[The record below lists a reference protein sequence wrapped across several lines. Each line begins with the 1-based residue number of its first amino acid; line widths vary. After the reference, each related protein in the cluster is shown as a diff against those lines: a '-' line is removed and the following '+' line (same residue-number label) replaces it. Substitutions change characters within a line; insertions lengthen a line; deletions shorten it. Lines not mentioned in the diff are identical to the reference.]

1 MSTVLNESA
10 ETMVVA
16 DGGVLPIAN
25 LRNASNWRAFVH
37 QIVPVIV
44 SALVTMNIVTGDMAT
59 AWVPFI
65 FALADNLLSVGN
77 TTDRVRR
84 AVIRES
90 RIVLATLALVAPW
103 LGWLADRVRRAIYA
117 GVGVLQA
124 GGLVTM
130 LVTDVAP
137 AYVPVAGAVL
147 AVASAFLARFYV
159 PTTTIV
165 PKEI

>member
-1 MSTVLNESA
+1 MTPVNKSA
-10 ETMVVA
+10 EILVA
-16 DGGVLPIAN
+16 ADSGVLPIAN
-25 LRNASNWRAFVH
+25 LRNIENWRALVH

-59 AWVPFI
+59 AWVPFV
-65 FALADNLLSVGN
+65 FAIADNLLSVGN
-77 TTDRVRR
+77 
-84 AVIRES
+84 A
-90 RIVLATLALVAPW
+90 
-103 LGWLADRVRRAIYA
+103 ADRVRRAIYA

-159 PTTTIV
+159 PTTTII

>member
-1 MSTVLNESA
+1 MTPVNKSA
-10 ETMVVA
+10 EILVA
-16 DGGVLPIAN
+16 ADSGVLPIAN
-25 LRNASNWRAFVH
+25 LRNLSNWRALVH

-59 AWVPFI
+59 AWVPFV
-65 FALADNLLSVGN
+65 FAIADNLLSVGN
-77 TTDRVRR
+77 
-84 AVIRES
+84 A
-90 RIVLATLALVAPW
+90 
-103 LGWLADRVRRAIYA
+103 ADRVRRAIYA

>member
-1 MSTVLNESA
+1 MTPVNKSA
-10 ETMVVA
+10 EILVVA
-16 DGGVLPIAN
+16 DSGVLPIAN
-25 LRNASNWRAFVH
+25 LRNIENWRALVH

-59 AWVPFI
+59 AWVPFV
-65 FALADNLLSVGN
+65 FAIADNLLSVGN
-77 TTDRVRR
+77 
-84 AVIRES
+84 A
-90 RIVLATLALVAPW
+90 
-103 LGWLADRVRRAIYA
+103 ADRVRRAIYA

-159 PTTTIV
+159 PTTTII

>member
-1 MSTVLNESA
+1 MTRINITA

-16 DGGVLPIAN
+16 DGGVLPLAN
-25 LRNASNWRAFVH
+25 LSSLENWRAFVH

-59 AWVPFI
+59 AWVPFV
-65 FALADNLLSVGN
+65 FAIADNLLSVGN
-77 TTDRVRR
+77 
-84 AVIRES
+84 A
-90 RIVLATLALVAPW
+90 
-103 LGWLADRVRRAIYA
+103 ADRVRRAIYA

>member
-1 MSTVLNESA
+1 MTPVNKSA
-10 ETMVVA
+10 EILVA
-16 DGGVLPIAN
+16 ADSGVLPIAN
-25 LRNASNWRAFVH
+25 LRNLSNWRALVH

-59 AWVPFI
+59 AWVPFV
-65 FALADNLLSVGN
+65 FAIADNLLSVGN
-77 TTDRVRR
+77 
-84 AVIRES
+84 A
-90 RIVLATLALVAPW
+90 
-103 LGWLADRVRRAIYA
+103 ADRVRRAIYA

-130 LVTDVAP
+130 LVTNVAP

>member
-1 MSTVLNESA
+1 MSTVLNRSA

-16 DGGVLPIAN
+16 DGGVLPVAN
-25 LRNASNWRAFVH
+25 LRNLSNWRALVH

-59 AWVPFI
+59 AWVPFV
-65 FALADNLLSVGN
+65 FAIADNLLSVGN
-77 TTDRVRR
+77 
-84 AVIRES
+84 A
-90 RIVLATLALVAPW
+90 
-103 LGWLADRVRRAIYA
+103 ADRVRRAIYA

-130 LVTDVAP
+130 LVTNVAP

-159 PTTTIV
+159 PTTTMI
-165 PKEI
+165 PKEA

>member
-25 LRNASNWRAFVH
+25 LRNASNWRAFTH

-44 SALVTMNIVTGDMAT
+44 SALVTMNIVTGDTAT
-59 AWVPFI
+59 AWVPFV
-65 FALADNLLSVGN
+65 FAIADNLLSVGN
-77 TTDRVRR
+77 
-84 AVIRES
+84 A
-90 RIVLATLALVAPW
+90 
-103 LGWLADRVRRAIYA
+103 ADRVRRAIYA

>member
-1 MSTVLNESA
+1 MSTVLNRSA

-16 DGGVLPIAN
+16 DGGVLPVAN
-25 LRNASNWRAFVH
+25 LRNLSNWRALVH

-59 AWVPFI
+59 AWVPFV
-65 FALADNLLSVGN
+65 FAIADNLLSVGN
-77 TTDRVRR
+77 
-84 AVIRES
+84 A
-90 RIVLATLALVAPW
+90 
-103 LGWLADRVRRAIYA
+103 ADRVRRAIYA

>member
-59 AWVPFI
+59 AWVPFV
-65 FALADNLLSVGN
+65 FAIADNLLSVGN
-77 TTDRVRR
+77 
-84 AVIRES
+84 A
-90 RIVLATLALVAPW
+90 
-103 LGWLADRVRRAIYA
+103 ADRVRRAIYA

>member
-1 MSTVLNESA
+1 
-10 ETMVVA
+10 MVVA
-16 DGGVLPIAN
+16 DGGVLPVAN
-25 LRNASNWRAFVH
+25 LRNLSNWRALVH
-37 QIVPVIV
+37 QVVPVIV

-59 AWVPFI
+59 AWVPFV
-65 FALADNLLSVGN
+65 FAIADNLLSVGN
-77 TTDRVRR
+77 
-84 AVIRES
+84 A
-90 RIVLATLALVAPW
+90 
-103 LGWLADRVRRAIYA
+103 ADRVRRAIYA

-130 LVTDVAP
+130 LVTNVAP

>member
-1 MSTVLNESA
+1 MSTVLNRSA

-16 DGGVLPIAN
+16 DGGVLPVAN
-25 LRNASNWRAFVH
+25 LRNLSNWRALVH

-59 AWVPFI
+59 AWVPFV
-65 FALADNLLSVGN
+65 FAIADNLLSVGN
-77 TTDRVRR
+77 
-84 AVIRES
+84 A
-90 RIVLATLALVAPW
+90 
-103 LGWLADRVRRAIYA
+103 ADRVRRAIYA

-130 LVTDVAP
+130 LVTNVAP

-147 AVASAFLARFYV
+147 AVASAFLARFFT

-165 PKEI
+165 PKET

>member
-1 MSTVLNESA
+1 
-10 ETMVVA
+10 MVVA
-16 DGGVLPIAN
+16 DGGVLPVAN
-25 LRNASNWRAFVH
+25 LRNLSNWRALVH

-59 AWVPFI
+59 AWVPFV
-65 FALADNLLSVGN
+65 FAIADNLLSVGN
-77 TTDRVRR
+77 
-84 AVIRES
+84 A
-90 RIVLATLALVAPW
+90 
-103 LGWLADRVRRAIYA
+103 ADRVRRAIYA